1 LITPLPVLQDELHH
15 LDANATFVGTSAIWR
30 IAEFG
35 DISGLFVYLFEPLP
49 VLATNFPDF
58 IRRFTRFIPRAG
70 SAQP

>member
-1 LITPLPVLQDELHH
+1 MLLLLGLPQFGELPS
-15 LDANATFVGTSAIWR
+15 LAI
-30 IAEFG
+30 F
-35 DISGLFVYLFEPLP
+35 SGLFVHLFEPLS